1 MVDIYILADDRT
13 TPEAVA
19 SIPFLVGKP
28 RGITLYTRRQNRRG
42 YAIACWR
49 EDFEEVKRALQD
61 ICPAGIYTFGTW
73 SNVYTIDFRV
83 PGWRVEDTRTRMI
96 IAEESAPRGIVF
108 DKSSLRYTFTKA

>member
-1 MVDIYILADDRT
+1 MVGIYILADDRT

-49 EDFEEVKRALQD
+49 EDFGAVKRALGELCD
-61 ICPAGIYTFGTW
+61 AAIYNFGTW
-73 SNVYTIDFRV
+73 SHAYVLDFRSMTA
-83 PGWRVEDTRTRMI
+83 RDTGTRMV
-96 IAEESAPRGIVF
+96 IAEESAEKGIAF
-108 DKSSLRYTFTKA
+108 DNSHLRYTFVKA

>member
-1 MVDIYILADDRT
+1 MIDIYILADDRT

-19 SIPFLVGKP
+19 SIPHLVGKP

-49 EDFEEVKRALQD
+49 EDFGAVKRALSAVCD
-61 ICPAGIYTFGTW
+61 AAIYNFGTW
-73 SNVYTIDFRV
+73 SNAHVIDFRSLTD
-83 PGWRVEDTRTRMI
+83 RDTGTRMI

-108 DKSSLRYTFTKA
+108 DKSCLRYTFTKA